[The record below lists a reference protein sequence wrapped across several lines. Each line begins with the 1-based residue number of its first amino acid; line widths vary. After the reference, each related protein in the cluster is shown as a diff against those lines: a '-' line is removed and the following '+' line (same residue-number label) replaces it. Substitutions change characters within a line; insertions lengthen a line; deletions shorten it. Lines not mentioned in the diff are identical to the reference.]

1 MRIID
6 NIEKIMKDKK
16 ITAYQMEKDIGIS
29 QKTFANWKKGSQ
41 PAVDK
46 IQLIIPYLGVTP
58 NEVFGYMTESELNEN
73 EKELLEHFKKLPERE
88 QIKFIARVEDATIKY
103 QAEHRELESSD
114 SKIG

>member
-1 MRIID
+1 MQIIEML
-6 NIEKIMKDKK
+6 EKIMKDKN

-29 QKTFANWKKGSQ
+29 QTTFSNWKRGRQ
-41 PAVDK
+41 PSVDK
-46 IQLIIPYLGVTP
+46 IQIIIPYLGVTP
-58 NEVFGYMTESELNEN
+58 NEVFGYQTEAELNEN

-88 QIKFIARVEDATIKY
+88 QIKFIARVEDAAIKY